1 MPLLRGNVTLKLT
14 VMLLLLTITWA
25 CMKWQG
31 RGQAEIEKH
40 GVWRRAKVLWRGP
53 ERAYAY
59 SGKQAS

>member
-14 VMLLLLTITWA
+14 VMLLLLTITWV

-40 GVWRRAKVLWRGP
+40 GVWRRARYCG
-53 ERAYAY
+53 
-59 SGKQAS
+59 GT